1 MSTAAIAVGAD
12 PLGLAG
18 QIRLL
23 FGRFFRV
30 TMRNPVL
37 PVANLLTSAFF
48 LIAYDGGLGGSDGIN
63 ALTGGNYVNFILPVG
78 VLFAGLAGSVSG
90 SLMLQDI
97 SSGYLQR
104 QLSMPL
110 SRFAIVLAPMLIGA
124 AFVLSQSL
132 LIIVFAIIFM
142 GADPATGAAGL
153 LVVLALALLWGM
165 GFAGFSVAIGLR
177 TGNAYAAQA
186 ASLLTFPLLFLSP
199 LFLPKDQLKDW
210 MQTVASVN
218 PTTYVLDAMRSLF
231 SNGWQTDKLLEGFA
245 AAAIFFAIA
254 MTLAAIVARQ
264 ETRRH

>member
-1 MSTAAIAVGAD
+1 
-12 PLGLAG
+12 
-18 QIRLL
+18 
-23 FGRFFRV
+23 
-30 TMRNPVL
+30 
-37 PVANLLTSAFF
+37 
-48 LIAYDGGLGGSDGIN
+48 
-63 ALTGGNYVNFILPVG
+63 
-78 VLFAGLAGSVSG
+78 
-90 SLMLQDI
+90 
-97 SSGYLQR
+97 
-104 QLSMPL
+104 
-110 SRFAIVLAPMLIGA
+110 
-124 AFVLSQSL
+124 
-132 LIIVFAIIFM
+132 M
-142 GADPATGAAGL
+142 GADPATGVAGL

-231 SNGWQTDKLLEGFA
+231 SDGWQTDKLLEGFA